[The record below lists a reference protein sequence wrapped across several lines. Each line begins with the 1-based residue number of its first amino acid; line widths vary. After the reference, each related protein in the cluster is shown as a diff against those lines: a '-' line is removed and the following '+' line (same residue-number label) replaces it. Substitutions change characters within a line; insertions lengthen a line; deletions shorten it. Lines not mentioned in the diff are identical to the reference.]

1 MISFQISPVIPTDTL
16 WFAMLFLVGML
27 GLTGQV
33 CSLVLS
39 FSSAG
44 LDPQQLFV
52 KILLV
57 MGLQRETASR
67 ATLAN
72 YTSVRILHHSS
83 FDPS

>member
-1 MISFQISPVIPTDTL
+1 MMFFSLQCVLASTIGYTSYLVSLPSRRELLTPNPSMISFQISPVIPTDTL

-44 LDPQQLFV
+44 LDPQQL
-52 KILLV
+52 
-57 MGLQRETASR
+57 
-67 ATLAN
+67 
-72 YTSVRILHHSS
+72 
-83 FDPS
+83 